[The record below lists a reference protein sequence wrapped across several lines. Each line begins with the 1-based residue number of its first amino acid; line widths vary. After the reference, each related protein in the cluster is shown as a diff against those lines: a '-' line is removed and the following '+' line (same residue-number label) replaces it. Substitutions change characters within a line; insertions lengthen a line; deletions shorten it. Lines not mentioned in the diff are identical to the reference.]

1 LPVNSYQR
9 KAPAGKQTHFE
20 VNAMADEKATN
31 LATAISQIEKQYGKG
46 SIIRLG
52 SKEVLVPVSVIPTGS
67 ISLDAALGVGGF
79 PRGRVVEIFGPESG
93 GKTTMSLHV
102 IAEAQKMGGQA
113 AFIDAEHAL
122 DPIYARKLGVD
133 VDNLLVSQPD
143 NGEQALEIA
152 EALIRSGAV
161 DVVVVDSVAA
171 LVPKAELEGDMG
183 EPTMGLQARLMSQA
197 LRKLTAIVSKSR
209 TCLIFINQI
218 REKIGV
224 MFGNPETTTGG
235 RALKFYSSI
244 RLDIR
249 RIQAIKEGDKV
260 VGSRTRGKVVK
271 NKVAAPFREAEFDIL
286 YGEGISREGD
296 VIDLG
301 VERGLIEKSGTWMS
315 YGGERLGQGRE
326 NARLFLKENAAVLEK
341 LEAALRKQLGLA
353 AIVNTGSPGSGAN
366 GAAMPSEKAGEKPAQ
381 AGHAHAA
388 AAGAGAAAGNA
399 AGAGAGAKTPPRPSR

>member
-1 LPVNSYQR
+1 
-9 KAPAGKQTHFE
+9 
-20 VNAMADEKATN
+20 MADEKLKLIEA
-31 LATAISQIEKQYGKG
+31 AISQIEKDYGKG
-46 SIIRLG
+46 SIMRLG
-52 SKEVLVPVSVIPTGS
+52 NRDVLVPVSVIPTGCL
-67 ISLDAALGVGGF
+67 SLDLALGVGGF
-79 PRGRVVEIFGPESG
+79 PRGRVVEVYGPESG
-93 GKTTMSLHV
+93 GKTTMTLHV
-102 IAEAQKMGGQA
+102 IAEAQRLGGIA

-152 EALIRSGAV
+152 QTLIRSNSV

-183 EPTMGLQARLMSQA
+183 DPSMGLQARLMSQA
-197 LRKLTAIVSKSR
+197 LRKLTGIVAKSR

-235 RALKFYSSI
+235 RALKFYASI

-249 RIQAIKEGDKV
+249 RIQAIKEGDRV

-296 VIDLG
+296 LIDLG
-301 VERGLIEKSGTWMS
+301 VDKGILEKSGTWIS
-315 YGGERLGQGRE
+315 FGGERMGQGRE
-326 NARLFLKENAAVLEK
+326 NARIFLKENKDIRDKVEG
-341 LEAALRKQLGLA
+341 ALRKKLGIPSADSSASAGAGTTGAPAHGPNGHA
-353 AIVNTGSPGSGAN
+353 APLQ
-366 GAAMPSEKAGEKPAQ
+366 PEKPPVK
-381 AGHAHAA
+381 AA
-388 AAGAGAAAGNA
+388 AATASSSDAGKA
-399 AGAGAGAKTPPRPSR
+399 RPTR